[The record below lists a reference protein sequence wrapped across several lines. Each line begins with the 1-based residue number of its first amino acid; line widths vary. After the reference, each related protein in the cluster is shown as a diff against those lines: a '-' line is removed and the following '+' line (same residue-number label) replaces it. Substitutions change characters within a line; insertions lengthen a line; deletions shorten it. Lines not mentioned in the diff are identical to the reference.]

1 MPHTD
6 IPVFTESGTYAP
18 VFKVGAEQN
27 AEGETHVF
35 MCDGYAASA
44 EAMQASS
51 LDPILDLSTSM
62 CLFSSYFNAPVDLEQ
77 NVSALDPDS
86 ETFARDLES
95 ILSTSFDPDLVEAY
109 RASLVSARDAQM
121 PVNRRT
127 ITADDFFPLK
137 DWRVLALVGYMLPD
151 PYTGIDGVEKTGD
164 DRYRVTTRAAT
175 RQGMI
180 DASLEFRL
188 MEPMDEM
195 RMVFSP
201 LLDRFYSGQDYRSRA
216 VKISDSG
223 RIRNELQ
230 TLCSEAIEYLPD
242 DRLRVHFDQVDDAV
256 MTADKK
262 QLIQEVLAWYRV
274 NHPTWFKWLDME

>member
-1 MPHTD
+1 M
-6 IPVFTESGTYAP
+6 
-18 VFKVGAEQN
+18 
-27 AEGETHVF
+27 
-35 MCDGYAASA
+35 
-44 EAMQASS
+44 
-51 LDPILDLSTSM
+51 
-62 CLFSSYFNAPVDLEQ
+62 
-77 NVSALDPDS
+77 
-86 ETFARDLES
+86 
-95 ILSTSFDPDLVEAY
+95 EAY